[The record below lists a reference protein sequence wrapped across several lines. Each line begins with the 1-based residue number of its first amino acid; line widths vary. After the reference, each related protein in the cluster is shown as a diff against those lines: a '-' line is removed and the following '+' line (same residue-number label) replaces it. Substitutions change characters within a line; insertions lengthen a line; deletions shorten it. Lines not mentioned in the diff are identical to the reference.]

1 MTLIPH
7 LRCVSRRKS
16 AGYSN
21 GKEVTFGVMIGID
34 GSGKVKRSGNGKQKC
49 NGHGKQKS
57 PGDGK

>member
-1 MTLIPH
+1 MTLLTQ

-21 GKEVTFGVMIGID
+21 GTEVAFGVMIGID
-34 GSGKVKRSGNGKQKC
+34 GNGKVKCNGNGKQKC

-57 PGDGK
+57 PRDGK